1 MLGYDCRGGGKGR
14 GIEMIARFAIVV
26 VTLLTTG
33 SAFAETLTADAA
45 RRFVAG
51 KLFAF
56 NCFDGSRGA
65 GRIYGDG
72 SVIGN
77 IQFRGAGPVKQVW
90 LPAGTLR
97 VRGESVCASLQG
109 IPFEP
114 CFNLDKMDERSFR
127 GSVSGFGFAYC
138 DFTRRVSVAGMSGRR
153 HSSAPLALDT
163 ATTETTG
170 GAN

>member
-1 MLGYDCRGGGKGR
+1 
-14 GIEMIARFAIVV
+14 MIARFAIVV
-26 VTLLTTG
+26 VSLLTTS
-33 SAFAETLTADAA
+33 SAFAETLTAEAA

-65 GRIYGDG
+65 GRIYNDG

-77 IQFRGAGPVKQVW
+77 IQFRGAGPMKQVW

-97 VRGESVCASLQG
+97 VRGDSVCASLQG

-114 CFNLDKMDERSFR
+114 CFNLDKTNDQSFR

-138 DFTRRVSVAGMSGRR
+138 DFTRRVSVATSGMGVRR
-153 HSSAPLALDT
+153 QPSAPVELGT
-163 ATTETTG
+163 AEASAAG
-170 GAN
+170 SN